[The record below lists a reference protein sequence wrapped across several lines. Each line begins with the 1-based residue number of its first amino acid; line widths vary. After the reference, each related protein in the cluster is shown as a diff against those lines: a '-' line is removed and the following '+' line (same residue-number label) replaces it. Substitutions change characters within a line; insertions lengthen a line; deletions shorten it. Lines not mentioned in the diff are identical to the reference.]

1 MKTVKKILI
10 FSLGFAFLFAF
21 AVLGFQKPVSA
32 FAKTTSAK
40 ATCVID
46 VESGE
51 ILFAENENAHI
62 PMASTTKILT
72 AIIIIENMD
81 LSQKIKVGNNAVGV
95 EGSSIYLKKDEE
107 IAVIDLLYG
116 LMLRSGNDSAVALA
130 ISCAGSVESFAKMMN
145 EKAKQ
150 IGAVSSSFVNPHG
163 LDDENHFTTAKD
175 LALISA
181 YAMKNEI
188 FRKIVSTKMH
198 VVPSTNVSDV
208 RYLQNKNKLLSS
220 FDGACGIKTG
230 YTKKTG
236 RCLVSAAEREG
247 KTLVC
252 VVLSCPNMWEDSKN
266 LLNFCFDKIKKQ

>member
-1 MKTVKKILI
+1 MKKLKKTLI
-10 FSLGFAFLFAF
+10 FSFILVFLFLFSSFSFSSKVKAQNI
-21 AVLGFQKPVSA
+21 G
-32 FAKTTSAK
+32 TSAK
-40 ATCVID
+40 GACVID

-51 ILFAENENAHI
+51 ILFAENENKKL

-72 AIIIIENMD
+72 AIVLIENMD
-81 LSQKIKVGNNAVGV
+81 LSKTIKVDDSAVGV
-95 EGSSIYLKKDEE
+95 EGSSIYLKKGEE
-107 IAVIDLLYG
+107 IKVIDLLYG

-130 ISCAGSVESFAKMMN
+130 IACSGSEENFSKLMN

-150 IGAVSSSFVNPHG
+150 IGANSSSFTNPHG
-163 LDDENHFTTAKD
+163 LDDENHYTTAKD

-198 VVPSTNVSDV
+198 VVEATNVSEK
-208 RYLQNKNKLLSS
+208 RFFQNKNKMLSS
-220 FDGACGIKTG
+220 FEGACGIKTG

-236 RCLVSAAEREG
+236 RCLASAAQRDG

-252 VVLSCPNMWEDSKN
+252 VVLSCPNMWQDSKN
-266 LLNFCFDKIKKQ
+266 LLEFCFNKIKKQ